1 MRILVVEDDR
11 SAGELLRD
19 ALASVGWELGLSFS
33 GDEARS
39 RLDREAFDIVVADV
53 DLPGMSGI
61 DLARAAFA
69 ELHPAPNF
77 ILVSGQD
84 RIIESVNA
92 LELGVDD
99 FLPKPINLKRLV
111 AIIRRIEEGRV
122 LPPIAPAEEIR
133 SILKGVDRVSVDALP
148 EPKSLLPPG
157 EAPFIGVYGPK
168 MLAVCERLKKVA
180 PYPDIPVLIEGET
193 GTGKELAARYVSIV
207 DQESEGPFVGL
218 NCSLFNSEFFA
229 AELFGYEHGAF
240 TGAAQRGRTGKLDL
254 AAGGCLF
261 LDEITEMSAD
271 LQSRLLRV
279 LEERRFFRLGGD
291 RLIDVRCRF
300 VFATNRDI
308 EAMVAD
314 KLFRQDLFYRLSLCV
329 IRVPPLRERKEEILP
344 LATRFLR
351 AMRAGSRLSARFI
364 ETAAL
369 DVLEAHDWPGNA
381 RELQNVISSWVL
393 FETGDTLRR
402 SSLEEI
408 VSRGRFQD
416 RTTRDRSASPDR
428 GPSPDRSPSPASAPA
443 TAAAPGEG
451 GAGLAAPGTAAKAQL
466 DARPEARAPA
476 LDLSNILI
484 PEEPFELAALEKEIV
499 RKTLEKFG
507 GNKAR
512 TAEFLGISRSQ
523 LYDKYR

>member
-1 MRILVVEDDR
+1 MKILVVEDDR

-19 ALASVGWELGLSFS
+19 ALASVGWVVGLSMS
-33 GDEARS
+33 GTEAGEL
-39 RLDREAFDIVVADV
+39 LDREPFDVVVADV

-61 DLARAAFA
+61 EIAKKALA
-69 ELHPAPNF
+69 ELRPAPRF

-84 RIIESVNA
+84 RIIESVNS

-99 FLPKPINLKRLV
+99 FLPKPINLKRLI
-111 AIIRRIEEGRV
+111 AIIRRIDERRYV
-122 LPPIAPAEEIR
+122 PQIVPAEEIKAF
-133 SILKGVDRVSVDALP
+133 LKGSTRVDIDSLP
-148 EPKSLLPPG
+148 EPKSLLAPG
-157 EAPFIGVYGPK
+157 EAPFIGVYGAK

-240 TGAAQRGRTGKLDL
+240 TGAAQKGKTGKLDL

-279 LEERRFFRLGGD
+279 LEERNFYRLGGD
-291 RLIDVRCRF
+291 KLIDVSCRF

-308 EAMVAD
+308 RRLVSD
-314 KLFRQDLFYRLSLCV
+314 RIFRQDLFYRLSLCM

-344 LATRFLR
+344 LAVRFIR
-351 AMRAGSRLSARFI
+351 ALKAGSRLRARHV
-364 ETAAL
+364 ETAAF
-369 DVLEAHDWPGNA
+369 DILEAHEWPGNA
-381 RELQNVISSWVL
+381 RELQNVISSWAL
-393 FETGDTLRR
+393 FETGDTLRL

-408 VSRGRFQD
+408 VGSGRFENPAD
-416 RTTRDRSASPDR
+416 EGKATVDESPKK
-428 GPSPDRSPSPASAPA
+428 GI
-443 TAAAPGEG
+443 
-451 GAGLAAPGTAAKAQL
+451 GLADIA
-466 DARPEARAPA
+466 
-476 LDLSNILI
+476 I
-484 PEEPFELAALEKEIV
+484 PDEPFELAALEKEIV

-523 LYDKYR
+523 LYDKFR